1 MFYADNDSNI
11 AEIREWMEEH
21 LKNVKSLRLPHP
33 VLHEAAHQRAYR
45 GAGLILWVAWNDE
58 RWRPFF
64 NDPTYLDKYGKR
76 AWQRLN
82 ITTPGVEVTQ
92 LPGDPDFLEV
102 RHHIYLSYASK
113 EQMVE
118 YMEWFGTQTTPPV
131 SAQILA
137 SVFEKNK
144 DILVNRRIHERAAHS
159 VHNVCAHRILEA
171 LSLSPELKTL
181 LAECLPILER
191 SLTDLLSYPEHQ
203 FRSNLINTIKAF

>member
-1 MFYADNDSNI
+1 MEASHNLFYADNDSNI

-102 RHHIYLSYASK
+102 RHHIYLSR
-113 EQMVE
+113 
-118 YMEWFGTQTTPPV
+118 WLNTWNG
-131 SAQILA
+131 LA
-137 SVFEKNK
+137 PK
-144 DILVNRRIHERAAHS
+144 L
-159 VHNVCAHRILEA
+159 LL
-171 LSLSPELKTL
+171 LSLHRFLPL
-181 LAECLPILER
+181 CLR
-191 SLTDLLSYPEHQ
+191 RTRT
-203 FRSNLINTIKAF
+203 FW